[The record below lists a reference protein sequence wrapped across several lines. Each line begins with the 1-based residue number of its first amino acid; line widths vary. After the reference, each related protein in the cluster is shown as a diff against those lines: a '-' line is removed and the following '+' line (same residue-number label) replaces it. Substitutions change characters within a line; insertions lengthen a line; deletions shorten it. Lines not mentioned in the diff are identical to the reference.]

1 MLCKIAGLHHR
12 RRPDTGPGDRC
23 QRRVFSVIDS
33 ALLRPLPV
41 KDASRLVVTPL
52 VSKIGEYGGVSY
64 PDYVDYKTQSA
75 AFSDMLA
82 YSWTF
87 SALTINNHTSDVFG
101 DYVSGDFF
109 STLRVQPFAG
119 RLIEPQ
125 TNMKARLWSSATLS
139 GASTW
144 QQLAVFKRKDP
155 RPRLGVIDKFVW
167 VLARRFWSGWE
178 TGARH
183 RRT

>member
-12 RRPDTGPGDRC
+12 RRPDTRPGDRC

-41 KDASRLVVTPL
+41 KDASRLVVMPL

-109 STLRVQPFAG
+109 STLGVQPFAG
-119 RLIEPQ
+119 RLIEP
-125 TNMKARLWSSATLS
+125 RDEHE
-139 GASTW
+139 GA
-144 QQLAVFKRKDP
+144 VVV
-155 RPRLGVIDKFVW
+155 LGY
-167 VLARRFWSGWE
+167 AFWSQHLAATRGFQAQAPA
-178 TGARH
+178 TSIGRD
-183 RRT
+183 R